1 MNKKLFYIV
10 LVCLSIIPILGN
22 RMFDKDLQTKKET
35 GLNYI
40 NKNSLIN
47 TVSYLAS
54 PELEGRLAGSPGYYK
69 AANYASTI
77 FNKIGLKPIN
87 DKSYYQFFNVEY
99 NEINEPIL
107 FKIIGDKKSIE
118 YKLGADYVLRGFTG
132 SGNLTA
138 DVVFCG
144 YGLCDPAKGYDDYA
158 GIDVKGKIV
167 MVFKYNPKWK
177 IGDTD
182 FGNGNPREKSAIAAQ
197 HGAVGILFVS
207 LPNDIKPQKTIG
219 STIAGS
225 GEQDLNFPQ
234 LHIDLHVADD
244 LLKNSGKTL
253 KKLQTKI
260 DSLRKPFSINLLP
273 KAQIMVTAKYTKEQK
288 TMNIIGVLPGSD
300 EKLKN
305 EYVILSAH
313 LDHVGKQGNS
323 IYFPG
328 ANDNA
333 SGSAALLEIAKA
345 FQKAEIKPKRTIVF
359 ILFSSEEAGLLGAIN
374 YVNNPIFPLE
384 KTVAILNMDCIGY
397 GDSIQLGNGKSA
409 PNLWNLAK
417 EIDKNNANFTVEN
430 TWNGGGADASPFHD
444 KGIPALYFVTTNSY
458 EHLHYMTDTPETLNQ
473 PLFENITKLAY
484 LTIYDIAMG
493 NYKRET
499 VIK

>member
-1 MNKKLFYIV
+1 MNWKLFYIV
-10 LVCLSIIPILGN
+10 LGCLSIIPILGL
-22 RMFDKDLQTKKET
+22 RMFDNDLQKEKE
-35 GLNYI
+35 GLSYI

-47 TVSYLAS
+47 TVTYLAS

-69 AANYASTI
+69 AAEYASNI
-77 FNKIGLKPIN
+77 FSKIGLRPIDN
-87 DKSYYQFFNVEY
+87 NSYFQFFNVEY
-99 NEINEPIL
+99 NEIKEPIL
-107 FKIIGDKKSIE
+107 FKLIDDKKSIE
-118 YKLGADYVLRGFTG
+118 YKLGNDYVFRGFTG
-132 SGNLTA
+132 SGNVTA

-144 YGLCDPAKGYDDYA
+144 YGLSDTQKGYDDYA
-158 GIDVKGKIV
+158 GVNVKDKIV

-177 IGDTD
+177 IGDSD
-182 FGNGNPREKSAIAAQ
+182 FGNGNPREKAALAAQ

-219 STIAGS
+219 STVAGS
-225 GEQDLNFPQ
+225 GEQNVNFPE
-234 LHIDLHVADD
+234 LHIDLPVANDF
-244 LLKNSGKTL
+244 LRNSGYTL
-253 KKLQTKI
+253 KELQTKI
-260 DSLRKPFSINLLP
+260 DSLHKPFSTYLLP
-273 KAQIMVTAKYTKEQK
+273 KAQIMVTAKYNKEQK
-288 TMNIIGVLPGSD
+288 TMNIIGVLPGTD
-300 EKLKN
+300 EKLKD

-313 LDHVGKQGNS
+313 LDHVGKQGDR

-359 ILFSSEEAGLLGAIN
+359 VLFSSEEAGLLGATN
-374 YVNNPIFPLE
+374 YVKNPIFPLD

-409 PNLWNLAK
+409 PNLWNMAK
-417 EIDKNNANFTVEN
+417 EIDKNNANFTVQN

-484 LTIYDIAMG
+484 LTIYNVAMG
-493 NYKRET
+493 NYNRET